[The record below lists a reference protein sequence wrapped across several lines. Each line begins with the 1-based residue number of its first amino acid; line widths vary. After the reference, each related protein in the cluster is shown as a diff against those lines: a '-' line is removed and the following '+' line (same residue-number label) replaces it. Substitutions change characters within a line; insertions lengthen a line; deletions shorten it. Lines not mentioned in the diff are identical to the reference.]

1 LFFDICNFSEYI
13 IYLIVRYNIEMG
25 VTMASIRGK
34 NEYEEVKLFR
44 WDPIIARFE
53 EHKLRN

>member
-1 LFFDICNFSEYI
+1 MFFDICNFSEYI

-25 VTMASIRGK
+25 VTMASIRVK
-34 NEYEEVKLFR
+34 NEYEEVKLVR

>member
-1 LFFDICNFSEYI
+1 MFFDICNFSEYI

-25 VTMASIRGK
+25 VTMASIRVK
-34 NEYEEVKLFR
+34 NVYEEVKLVR

>member
-34 NEYEEVKLFR
+34 NEYEEVKLVR

>member
-13 IYLIVRYNIEMG
+13 IYLIVRYNIKMG

-44 WDPIIARFE
+44 WDPIISRFE

>member
-1 LFFDICNFSEYI
+1 MFFDICNFSEYI

-25 VTMASIRGK
+25 VTMASIRVK
-34 NEYEEVKLFR
+34 NEYEEMKLVR